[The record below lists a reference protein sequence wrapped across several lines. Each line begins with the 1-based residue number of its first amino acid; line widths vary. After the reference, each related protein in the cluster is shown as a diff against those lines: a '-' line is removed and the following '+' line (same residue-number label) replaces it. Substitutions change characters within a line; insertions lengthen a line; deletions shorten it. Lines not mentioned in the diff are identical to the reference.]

1 MITIIHKIKDW
12 SYLLAICCVGAS
24 CSLDIPYENQFSDPD
39 AVTTPAAA
47 RELLASAYSELP
59 TPEFNLS
66 VLGDDF
72 EPTYLIAR
80 NSSLSNL

>member
-1 MITIIHKIKDW
+1 MN
-12 SYLLAICCVGAS
+12 
-24 CSLDIPYENQFSDPD
+24 DIPYENQFSDPD

-72 EPTYLIAR
+72 EPTYLIA
-80 NSSLSNL
+80 NK

>member
-12 SYLLAICCVGAS
+12 SYLLAICCVGTS

-47 RELLASAYSELP
+47 RELHASLIRNCRPRSLICLYWEMI
-59 TPEFNLS
+59 LS
-66 VLGDDF
+66 RH
-72 EPTYLIAR
+72 I
-80 NSSLSNL
+80 

>member
-12 SYLLAICCVGAS
+12 SYLLAICCVGTS

-47 RELLASAYSELP
+47 VNCWHLLIRNCRPRSLICLYWEMI
-59 TPEFNLS
+59 LS
-66 VLGDDF
+66 RH
-72 EPTYLIAR
+72 I
-80 NSSLSNL
+80 

>member
-12 SYLLAICCVGAS
+12 SYLLAICCVGTS

-47 RELLASAYSELP
+47 RELLASAYSENCRPRSLICLYW
-59 TPEFNLS
+59 EMILS
-66 VLGDDF
+66 RH
-72 EPTYLIAR
+72 I
-80 NSSLSNL
+80 

>member
-12 SYLLAICCVGAS
+12 SYLLAICCVGTS

-47 RELLASAYSELP
+47 RELLIRNCRPRSLICLYWEMI
-59 TPEFNLS
+59 LS
-66 VLGDDF
+66 RH
-72 EPTYLIAR
+72 I
-80 NSSLSNL
+80 